1 MHPTTLLLTATLA
14 LATPITTP
22 NPPSTE
28 TLTTRGT
35 TPKAQPLIDAWADKN
50 FLGLKFTGERAPGGC
65 FDFPSN
71 FQNLLTS
78 AKARPGFV
86 CTVWVDKAC
95 KGTGFSFDKKGE
107 DKFPGWIDN
116 KAKSWKCKA

>member
-1 MHPTTLLLTATLA
+1 MHFTTLLLTSTLA
-14 LATPITTP
+14 LATPITP
-22 NPPSTE
+22 SIPSTD
-28 TLTTRGT
+28 TLDTRAA
-35 TPKAQPLIDAWADKN
+35 KVQPLIDAWADKN

-71 FQNLLTS
+71 FQSLLTS

-95 KGTGFSFDKKGE
+95 KGTGFSFDKNGE
-107 DKFPGWIDN
+107 DKFPAWIDN